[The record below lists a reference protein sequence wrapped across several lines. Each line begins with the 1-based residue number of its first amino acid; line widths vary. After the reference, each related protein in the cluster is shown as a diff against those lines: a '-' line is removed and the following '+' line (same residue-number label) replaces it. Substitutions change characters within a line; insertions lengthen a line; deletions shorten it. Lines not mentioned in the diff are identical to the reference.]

1 MTPTRFPFAWA
12 PAYRRAARPFGIGP
26 ENAWVDVGDD
36 ELVARYGRWQL
47 RSPLAN
53 MTAVELT
60 GPYRFVKTAG
70 GPRLGITDFG
80 LTFASNGDHGVLIT
94 FGHRVRAVGFIAH
107 GELTVTVA
115 DPDRLADTLNEHM
128 TATTL

>member
-12 PAYRRAARPFGIGP
+12 PPYRRAARPFGIGP
-26 ENAWVDVGDD
+26 ESAWVAVEDD
-36 ELVARYGRWQL
+36 ELLARYGRWQL
-47 RSPLAN
+47 RTPLAN
-53 MTAVELT
+53 VTAVELT

-94 FGHRVRAVGFIAH
+94 FGRRVRAVGPIPH
-107 GELTVTVA
+107 SELTVTVA
-115 DPDRLADTLNEHM
+115 DPAGLATVLREHVRA
-128 TATTL
+128 TAL

>member
-26 ENAWVDVGDD
+26 ENAWVAVDD
-36 ELVARYGRWQL
+36 AELLARYGRWQL
-47 RSPLAN
+47 RTPLSN
-53 MTAVELT
+53 VTAVELT

-80 LTFASNGDHGVLIT
+80 LTFASNGNHGVLIT
-94 FGHRVRAVGFIAH
+94 FGRRVRAVGPIAH

-115 DPDRLADTLNEHM
+115 DPDGLATLLRERM
-128 TATTL
+128 GAAAL